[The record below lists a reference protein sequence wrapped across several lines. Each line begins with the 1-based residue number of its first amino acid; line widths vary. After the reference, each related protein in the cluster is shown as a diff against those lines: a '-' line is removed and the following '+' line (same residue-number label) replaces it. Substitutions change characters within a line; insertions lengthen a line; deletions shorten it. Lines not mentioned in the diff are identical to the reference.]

1 MRVPSWVMTSPWR
14 RAWKPTPV
22 FLPGKSYGQR
32 SLEGYSPWGHKKVR
46 HHLVT
51 KEEKPT
57 FSPSFTP
64 SSQAW
69 MWEKQRGREAPLR
82 VFYMPGPGL
91 NSPLALEIHSA
102 NNPAKTIL
110 LASFCRWW
118 NIILERSQN
127 MQGTAWGPEPRAV
140 CSQKQGK
147 HKNQV

>member
-1 MRVPSWVMTSPWR
+1 MIKNLPAIENIKIQFLGWEDLWR
-14 RAWKPTPV
+14 KKWQPTPI

-110 LASFCRWW
+110 LASFCRW
-118 NIILERSQN
+118 
-127 MQGTAWGPEPRAV
+127 
-140 CSQKQGK
+140 
-147 HKNQV
+147 

>member
-1 MRVPSWVMTSPWR
+1 MLKKLVTRLDPWVGKISWR
-14 RAWKPTPV
+14 RKWQPTPI

-69 MWEKQRGREAPLR
+69 MWEKQRGREAEMGGLTENGDSYR
-82 VFYMPGPGL
+82 VTL
-91 NSPLALEIHSA
+91 NP
-102 NNPAKTIL
+102 
-110 LASFCRWW
+110 
-118 NIILERSQN
+118 
-127 MQGTAWGPEPRAV
+127 
-140 CSQKQGK
+140 
-147 HKNQV
+147 